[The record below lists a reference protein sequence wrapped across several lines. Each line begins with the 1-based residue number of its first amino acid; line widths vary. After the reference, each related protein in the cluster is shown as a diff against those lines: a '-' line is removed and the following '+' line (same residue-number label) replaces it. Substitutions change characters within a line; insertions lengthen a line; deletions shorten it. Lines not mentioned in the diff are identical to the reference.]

1 MIHTGRLRERDL
13 EREVVREP
21 NRHRLVPH
29 EDAKVARQETLGQL
43 REMERRHVAAGS
55 APKAGRDRH
64 HEPTVDHGCYR
75 TMTPAERFG
84 DRG

>member
-13 EREVVREP
+13 EREMVREP
-21 NRHRLVPH
+21 DRHRLVPR
-29 EDAKVARQETLGQL
+29 EDAKVARQETLDQL
-43 REMERRHVAAGS
+43 RQMKRRHVAAGS